1 MIMNDD
7 QCKIDPSAFI
17 PKAIL
22 HNPLSIPCPVCELP
36 DCVNAQ
42 EVIVE
47 KEDFKTYRCYCYACR
62 LIFVHE
68 DYPK

>member
-1 MIMNDD
+1 MNDN
-7 QCKIDPSAFI
+7 QRMTDPPAFI

-22 HNPLSIPCPVCELP
+22 HNSLSIPCPVCGLP
-36 DCVNAQ
+36 NYVNAQ

-47 KEDFKTYRCYCYACR
+47 TEDFKSYRCYCYACR

-68 DYPK
+68 DYSKIS